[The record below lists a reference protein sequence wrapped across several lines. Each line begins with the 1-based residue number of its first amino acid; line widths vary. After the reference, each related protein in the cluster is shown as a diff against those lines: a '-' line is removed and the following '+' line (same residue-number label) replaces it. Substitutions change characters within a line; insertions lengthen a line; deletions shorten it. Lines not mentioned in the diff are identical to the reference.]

1 MKAEVYVVSH
11 KKTKMPKDEIY
22 LPLQVGKDPE
32 NFKGFLR
39 DNTGDNI
46 SAKNENYC
54 ELTAQYWATKNRTAD
69 VKGLVHYRRFFS
81 NGKRNFFASVDKKYQ
96 DIMTSE
102 TLQKALQEYDMILPK
117 KRNYYIETSWS
128 HYEHVHH
135 IKDLETTRQVLVE
148 KYPDYVSFF
157 DQAVKRRSVHM
168 FNMMIA
174 KSELFDAYTTWLIDV
189 LSEVEKRTDI
199 SDYTPYEKRIYG
211 FISELL
217 LDVWVDKNQI
227 SYVEYPV
234 MFMGK
239 QNWVKKI
246 SSFLIRKITGKPSRL
261 DN

>member
-1 MKAEVYVVSH
+1 MTTEVYVISH
-11 KKTKMPKDEIY
+11 KEYKMPQDKIY
-22 LPLQVGKDPE
+22 CPLQVGKAPQIT
-32 NFKGFLR
+32 GYLR
-39 DNTGDNI
+39 DDSGENI
-46 SAKNENYC
+46 ASKNPNYC
-54 ELTAQYWATKNRTAD
+54 ELTGQYWAWKNRQAD
-69 VKGLVHYRRFFS
+69 VKGLVHYRRLFT
-81 NGKRNFFASVDKKYQ
+81 NGQNPYGSKESKYNKLL
-96 DIMTSE
+96 DEE
-102 TLQKALQEYDMILPK
+102 TLATLLQQYDLILPK
-117 KRNYYIETSWS
+117 KRNYYIETLWS
-128 HYEHVHH
+128 HYEHSHN
-135 IKDLETTRQVLVE
+135 IKGLEVTREVIAE
-148 KYPDYVSFF
+148 KYPAYLSAFEQVM
-157 DQAVKRRSVHM
+157 KRKKAHM

>member
-1 MKAEVYVVSH
+1 
-11 KKTKMPKDEIY
+11 
-22 LPLQVGKDPE
+22 
-32 NFKGFLR
+32 
-39 DNTGDNI
+39 
-46 SAKNENYC
+46 
-54 ELTAQYWATKNRTAD
+54 
-69 VKGLVHYRRFFS
+69 
-81 NGKRNFFASVDKKYQ
+81 
-96 DIMTSE
+96 
-102 TLQKALQEYDMILPK
+102 
-117 KRNYYIETSWS
+117 
-128 HYEHVHH
+128 
-135 IKDLETTRQVLVE
+135 
-148 KYPDYVSFF
+148 
-157 DQAVKRRSVHM
+157 M

-174 KSELFDAYTTWLIDV
+174 KSELFDSYTTWLIDV

-239 QNWVKKI
+239 QNWIKKI

>member
-1 MKAEVYVVSH
+1 
-11 KKTKMPKDEIY
+11 
-22 LPLQVGKDPE
+22 
-32 NFKGFLR
+32 
-39 DNTGDNI
+39 
-46 SAKNENYC
+46 
-54 ELTAQYWATKNRTAD
+54 
-69 VKGLVHYRRFFS
+69 
-81 NGKRNFFASVDKKYQ
+81 
-96 DIMTSE
+96 MTPE